1 MTVVKPNGDT
11 VVNHVERYETPLPKA
26 SFTNAGLFIEDEMR
40 LLDDRLTLTAGGR
53 FDGIFVKNEKCYD
66 VDSIIKNGE
75 IQPMPS
81 QRVTFESG
89 EKMISRGAPIW
100 VCCTT

>member
-1 MTVVKPNGDT
+1 
-11 VVNHVERYETPLPKA
+11 
-26 SFTNAGLFIEDEMR
+26 MR

-75 IQPMPS
+75 IQPMPAA
-81 QRVTFESG
+81 RDIRIG
-89 EKMISRGAPIW
+89 RKK
-100 VCCTT
+100 